1 MASSLEAMNLM
12 HIFVLMPEL
21 ESCGLTGQR
30 LGRCCDHY
38 LMTFFLMMVTNTVS
52 EDQTDTEERKT
63 DSDSGLILLVVLQ
76 ASYLDLA
83 EMIVMM
89 DHSRLTHLLGDAL
102 ALEIGGSCFEQ
113 I

>member
-1 MASSLEAMNLM
+1 
-12 HIFVLMPEL
+12 MPEL
-21 ESCGLTGQR
+21 GSCGLTGQQ
-30 LGRCCDHY
+30 LGRCFDDHY

-52 EDQTDTEERKT
+52 EDQAAGTEERKT

-102 ALEIGGSCFEQ
+102 ALETGG
-113 I
+113 

>member
-1 MASSLEAMNLM
+1 
-12 HIFVLMPEL
+12 
-21 ESCGLTGQR
+21 
-30 LGRCCDHY
+30 
-38 LMTFFLMMVTNTVS
+38 MTFFLMMVTNTVS